1 MKYMVGFKHGTAA
14 FCIHMHC
21 YAFNCILTVCH
32 TKCDCNMS
40 WSTLCCYLISLFNIL
55 RVSSAKTQLIYCQL

>member
-1 MKYMVGFKHGTAA
+1 MVGFKHGTAA

-32 TKCDCNMS
+32 TKCDNNMS
-40 WSTLCCYLISLFNIL
+40 WSAMCCYLISLCFCYIL
-55 RVSSAKTQLIYCQL
+55 